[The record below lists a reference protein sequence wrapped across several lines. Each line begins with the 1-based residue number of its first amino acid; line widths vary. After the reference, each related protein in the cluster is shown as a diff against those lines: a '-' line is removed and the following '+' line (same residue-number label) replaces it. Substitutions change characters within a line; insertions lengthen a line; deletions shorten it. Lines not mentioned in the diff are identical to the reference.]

1 VPPGTP
7 RYWSWLFAAPAVR
20 EPLLGIYALMAE
32 WQALTDPDTEA
43 EVARIKLAWW
53 RDEINR
59 LDRGSPLHPITRY
72 LATFE
77 STAAIDWSP
86 LVHPLSAAAQQVA
99 GVPLERAAELHAHA
113 EALFG
118 APLLVAARF
127 GGARS
132 DSVAACIAALA
143 EAQYV
148 ARALSS
154 YGREARAG
162 RILFPVDELLAAGVD
177 NDDLAARDPPPR
189 LNAYLE
195 RMRAHA
201 AHYFANAAAAL
212 APQERPPLRHLLVLA
227 TLGAKH
233 LNARKRGVGADFRL
247 ADLYNA
253 WSAARRAGAG
263 R

>member
-1 VPPGTP
+1 
-7 RYWSWLFAAPAVR
+7 
-20 EPLLGIYALMAE
+20 MAE

-59 LDRGSPLHPITRY
+59 LARGSPLHPISRY
-72 LATFE
+72 LATLG
-77 STAAIDWSP
+77 STAIDWSL
-86 LVHPLSAAAQQVA
+86 LVHPVSAAEQQVA
-99 GVPLERAAELHAHA
+99 GAPLERAAELHAHA
-113 EALFG
+113 AALFG
-118 APLLVAARF
+118 APLLLAARV

-132 DSVAACIAALA
+132 GTVAACIGALA

-148 ARALSS
+148 ARALSA

-233 LNARKRGVGADFRL
+233 LNAGSRRAGTDFRL

-253 WSAARRAGAG
+253 WTAARRAGAA